1 MDCLALSFLDALQRP
16 GQSCQEIDHRLAL
29 LSSLFNTA
37 QLLDLVMA
45 DNRGPG
51 ALIATAEIMLVRMGL
66 RLPGWC
72 SCSRLCP

>member
-1 MDCLALSFLDALQRP
+1 MRYSGLGSPATPHQ
-16 GQSCQEIDHRLAL
+16 LAL
-29 LSSLFNTA
+29 LSGLFCSPP
-37 QLLDLVMA
+37 LEHLVMA

-66 RLPGWC
+66 RLLGWC